1 MKEYLGKDY
10 LGESLYIG
18 DEVVFMQVG
27 YRNFTRGVLISGG
40 KTGGTIEYIKD
51 GSNLPSKAKQ
61 YYTQMI
67 KCIRCEA
74 EG

>member
-1 MKEYLGKDY
+1 MTMQIRDSISYLGKDY
-10 LGESLYIG
+10 FGESLYIG

-51 GSNLPSKAKQ
+51 GSWFRRKRNNIILK
-61 YYTQMI
+61 
-67 KCIRCEA
+67 
-74 EG
+74 

>member
-27 YRNFTRGVLISGG
+27 DRIFTRGFLISGG
-40 KTGGTIEYIKD
+40 KTELTIEYIKD
-51 GSNLPSKAKQ
+51 GNSLPSKAKQ

-67 KCIRCEA
+67 KVIPCEA